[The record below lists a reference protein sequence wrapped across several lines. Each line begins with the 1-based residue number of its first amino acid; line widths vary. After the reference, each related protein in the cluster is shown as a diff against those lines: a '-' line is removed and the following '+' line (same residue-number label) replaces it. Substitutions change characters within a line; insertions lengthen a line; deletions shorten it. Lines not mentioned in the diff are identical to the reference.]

1 MIITHQVQHA
11 MEHEDAELIGKR
23 ALEPAGVLACDP
35 RSDGNI
41 TQIGGGGSWAGKGR
55 GGRAL
60 SPGWPRGKTHAPL
73 RLPAP
78 LLGVR
83 GERKNVRSPRF
94 LAEGA
99 IPARHL
105 RVGYETD
112 RDGTGRNAQ
121 SPLHPSK
128 KTFQAGHGDSD
139 RALAIQNHRFAT
151 GESASSHAK
160 TVPPLV
166 PAWARAGK
174 AIPPEPQHPREAPRR
189 AFRWPAASSA
199 RRTP

>member
-1 MIITHQVQHA
+1 
-11 MEHEDAELIGKR
+11 MEHEDAEFIGKR
-23 ALEPAGVLACDP
+23 TPESARVVARD
-35 RSDGNI
+35 RWSDGYI
-41 TQIGGGGSWAGKGR
+41 AQIAGRGSWAGKRR
-55 GGRAL
+55 GERVL
-60 SPGWPRGKTHAPL
+60 SPGWSCGKTHAPL
-73 RLPAP
+73 RRPVP

-105 RVGYETD
+105 RVVHETD
-112 RDGTGRNAQ
+112 RDGTGLDAQ
-121 SPLHPSK
+121 SPLHAPK
-128 KTFQAGHGDSD
+128 KLFQAGDGDSD
-139 RALAIQNHRFAT
+139 RALAIQNHRLAR
-151 GESASSHAK
+151 GKSPLSHAK

-166 PAWARAGK
+166 PAWVRAGK
-174 AIPPEPQHPREAPRR
+174 AIPPKPQHPREAPRR